1 MLSRWMKNIEQI
13 VSGRNHFTQSQF
25 ILPNPTS
32 FYPIPIHF
40 PQSEFII
47 PNPNSFSPTPIHFP
61 QSQVIFSNPNS
72 SYPIPIHF
80 TQSQFILPNPNSFS
94 PISIHFPQSQFI
106 FPNPNYFPHPKSFSP
121 IPIHFPQSQLD
132 SFSPIPIHFP
142 NPNSFSLSSS
152 ILILLAHVFTHILW
166 LLHVC
171 LLSYVIVPSTAA
183 SSRWTL
189 KAINQ
194 LISRLSS
201 RLKTNECRNFG
212 VSKHWTNGSIGWWN
226 NWVTPR
232 QSSDHILLY
241 IKLDFS

>member
-1 MLSRWMKNIEQI
+1 VAGI
-13 VSGRNHFTQSQF
+13 
-25 ILPNPTS
+25 ILPNPNS

-40 PQSEFII
+40 PQSQFIF

-94 PISIHFPQSQFI
+94 PISIHFPQS
-106 FPNPNYFPHPKSFSP
+106 KLFSP
-121 IPIHFPQSQLD
+121 SQ
-132 SFSPIPIHFP
+132 IIYP

-152 ILILLAHVFTHILW
+152 ILILLANLFTHILW

-183 SSRWTL
+183 SSRWML

-212 VSKHWTNGSIGWWN
+212 MSEHWGVET
-226 NWVTPR
+226 
-232 QSSDHILLY
+232 
-241 IKLDFS
+241 LD